1 MYRQLAKY
9 NLALSLSLM
18 RGYIRGVV
26 KRKRKVLK
34 IAHRGASRYAP
45 ENTLVAVTEAIRL
58 GADAVEIDVHC
69 TKDNEIVVQHD
80 HSLYRTTRK
89 TGFVEDLTLQEIRE
103 SRGASGDIIPTLQDV
118 FSVTKRSC
126 ILKIDI
132 KDRNM
137 EEKVIVIIKEN
148 RASQS
153 AIITSHIGLVLKK
166 VKLIAPEIQTESGG
180 WRKKRSAKDIVRGA
194 LDLRANIVSPH
205 YTIITKRLVD
215 LAHKNR
221 LKVHVWTVD
230 DEKIAAKMK
239 ALGVD
244 GITTNYL
251 DRI

>member
-1 MYRQLAKY
+1 MYGKQAKY

-18 RGYIRGVV
+18 RGYIRNVV

-45 ENTLVAVTEAIRL
+45 ENTLVAVTEAMRL
-58 GADAVEIDVHC
+58 GADAVEINVHR
-69 TKDNEIVVQHD
+69 TKDKEVVVQHD

-89 TGFVEDLTLQEIRE
+89 TGFVEDFTLQEIRE
-103 SRGASGDIIPTLQDV
+103 SKEVSADIIPTLQDV
-118 FSVTKRSC
+118 FSVVKKNC

-132 KDRNM
+132 KDRDM
-137 EEKVIVIIKEN
+137 EEEVIAIIRQN
-148 RASQS
+148 RASHS
-153 AIITSHIGLVLKK
+153 AIITSHIGSVLKK
-166 VKLIAPEIQTESGG
+166 IKIIAPEIQTESGG
-180 WRKKRSAKDIVRGA
+180 WRKKKPIKDIVRGA

-205 YTIITKRLVD
+205 YTIINKRLVD
-215 LAHKNR
+215 LAHKKK

-230 DEKIAAKMK
+230 DEDIAKKMK
-239 ALGVD
+239 ILGVD